1 MASKGNPTKGS
12 SKNISQSSTG
22 RGAPTPVKTS
32 SLPMKGMKL
41 KTTPA
46 GFEKSDSQATT
57 GTAPA
62 VGKSSGKFR
71 LPAKQLIQIY
81 DAMIR
86 ARVLEERLIRMYK
99 QSDGYFWI
107 GGPGEEAFNIPL
119 GLNINRGE
127 GLDHDF
133 MHFHYRSSGIILTM
147 GADPMDMMR
156 QMKNTA
162 TDPYSGGRNFGNH
175 TSIKKWNILPIT
187 STIETQYQT
196 AIGTGIAHQ
205 QHGGKGITIVNG
217 GDAGTAEGEFASCLI
232 WSSRPKNELPILMI
246 VTNNEFGISTPANTQ
261 HGEKHIADRGT
272 AFGIKNRVING
283 NDVEESWFA
292 ISEAMEYVR
301 KERKP
306 FLLEARVSRLYGHS
320 SATGANYVQG
330 EEDALTEFEKKLV
343 AEGVMTQSE
352 LDALREKYT
361 AEFLEMAKKAKEE
374 PMPDGSTIYDHTFK
388 GQKGKYF

>member
-1 MASKGNPTKGS
+1 MASKGTPTKNS
-12 SKNISQSSTG
+12 SKPPSKGLSG
-22 RGAPTPVKTS
+22 RGSPLGARSAGK
-32 SLPMKGMKL
+32 PMKGLKL

-46 GFEKSDSQATT
+46 GFEKSEDRASARPAPGAT
-57 GTAPA
+57 A
-62 VGKSSGKFR
+62 SSGKFR

-86 ARVLEERLIRMYK
+86 ARILEERLIRMYK

-119 GLNINRGE
+119 GLNINKGE

-133 MHFHYRSSGIILTM
+133 MHFHYRSSGIILAM

-187 STIETQYQT
+187 STIETQYAT
-196 AIGTGIAHQ
+196 AIGTGIAHR
-205 QHGGKGITIVNG
+205 QHGGEGITIVNG
-217 GDAGTAEGEFASCLI
+217 GDAGTAEGEFASCLV
-232 WSSRPKNELPILMI
+232 WSSRPKFELPILMI
-246 VTNNEFGISTPANTQ
+246 VTNNEFGISTPAATQ
-261 HGEKHIADRGT
+261 HGEKHMADRGT
-272 AFGIKNRVING
+272 AFGIQNRVING

-292 ISEAMEYVR
+292 IREAMEYVR

-320 SATGANYVQG
+320 SATGANLVTG
-330 EEDALTEFEKKLV
+330 EEDALAVYERKLV
-343 AEGVMTQSE
+343 NEGVMTKQE
-352 LDALREKYT
+352 VDALREKYT
-361 AEFLEMAKKAKEE
+361 AEFLEMAKRVKEE

>member
-1 MASKGNPTKGS
+1 VASKGTPTKS
-12 SKNISQSSTG
+12 LSKTASKGLS
-22 RGAPTPVKTS
+22 RGAPAPAKAAKA
-32 SLPMKGMKL
+32 MKGLKL

-46 GFEKSDSQATT
+46 GFEKSEGKAANGSVTSE
-57 GTAPA
+57 
-62 VGKSSGKFR
+62 KSSGKFR

-86 ARVLEERLIRMYK
+86 ARLLEERLIRMYK
-99 QSDGYFWI
+99 QNDGYFWI

-119 GLNINRGE
+119 GMNIKTGE
-127 GLDHDF
+127 GLDYDF
-133 MHFHYRSSGIILTM
+133 MHFHYRSSGIILAM

-187 STIETQYQT
+187 STIETQYAT
-196 AIGTGIAHQ
+196 AIGTGIAQ
-205 QHGGKGITIVNG
+205 RSHGGDAITIVNG
-217 GDAGTAEGEFASCLI
+217 GDAGTAEGEFASCLV
-232 WSSRPKNELPILMI
+232 WSSRPGFELPVLMI
-246 VTNNEFGISTPANTQ
+246 VTNNEYGISTPARTQ

-292 ISEAMEYVR
+292 IREAMEYVR

-320 SATGANYVQG
+320 SATGANYVSG
-330 EEDALTEFEKKLV
+330 EEDALIVFERKLV
-343 AEGVMTQSE
+343 AEGVMTKKE
-352 LDALREKYT
+352 IDALREKYT
-361 AEFLEMAKKAKEE
+361 AEFLEMAKQVKEE
-374 PMPDGSTIYDHTFK
+374 PMPDGSSIYDHTYK

>member
-1 MASKGNPTKGS
+1 MASKGSASKSS
-12 SKNISQSSTG
+12 SKNPSKNLSG
-22 RGAPTPVKTS
+22 RGLPASPKK
-32 SLPMKGMKL
+32 PMKGLKL

-46 GFEKSDSQATT
+46 GFEKSDSKPSNGA
-57 GTAPA
+57 APS
-62 VGKSSGKFR
+62 VLKSSGKFR
-71 LPAKQLIQIY
+71 LPAKQLLQIY

-86 ARVLEERLIRMYK
+86 ARLLEERLIRMYK

-119 GLNINRGE
+119 GLNIDKGQ

-133 MHFHYRSSGIILTM
+133 MHFHYRSSGIILAM

-175 TSIKKWNILPIT
+175 TSIRKWNILPIT

-196 AIGTGIAHQ
+196 AIGTGIAHR
-205 QHGGKGITIVNG
+205 QHGGEGITIVNG

-232 WSSRPKNELPILMI
+232 WSSRPKQELPILMI
-246 VTNNEFGISTPANTQ
+246 VTNNEYGISTPASTQ

-292 ISEAMEYVR
+292 IREAMEYVR

-330 EEDALTEFEKKLV
+330 EEDALITFEKKLI
-343 AEGVMTQSE
+343 AEGVITKNEM
-352 LDALREKYT
+352 DALREKYT
-361 AEFLEMAKKAKEE
+361 AEFLEMAKKVKEE